1 MKKNVF
7 EHTPDLFRFFRN
19 LSIKRK
25 LTLIDLL
32 TTTIA
37 LCVACTAFIV
47 YERISFRRTVLR
59 ELTVTSE
66 IIGRNSTAALAFDD
80 GRTAEEILSA
90 LLAQKHIVS
99 ACIYKPDGQVFAT
112 YLRENAKPEFP
123 PAPAA
128 DRHVFTGDHLILTRP
143 VLLEQ
148 DRIGTVYIKYDLQE
162 MHARFRRYAL
172 IALVMILASSMIS
185 FSVASRLQQMI
196 ARPIQN
202 LAEVAFTVSLKND
215 YSIRVEKKSRDEVG
229 QLIDGFNE
237 MLSQIQ
243 ERDHALTRAQ
253 ETLEKRVQERTQEL
267 MQEIFERIRVENRL
281 RESLQEKEVLLK
293 EIHHRVKNNLQVISS
308 LLYLQSRKIRD
319 TGALDMF
326 VESQNRIRSMAL
338 IHEKLYQSEDMVH
351 VDFSEYTRNLIGH
364 LANSYGT
371 QLKKVRIDTRFENV
385 MLSIDKGI
393 PCALIVNELV
403 TNALKYA
410 FPDDRTGTI
419 RIDCAKGADNSVA
432 LTVADDGV
440 GLGESFDLHRSE
452 TLGMQ
457 LIRSLTQQLKGRIDV
472 GGGCG
477 GPAGAAGAR
486 FTITFNA

>member
-1 MKKNVF
+1 MKNQIQEKLLG
-7 EHTPDLFRFFRN
+7 PFRFFRN

-37 LCVACTAFIV
+37 LCVACGAFIV
-47 YERISFRRTVLR
+47 YERVSFRRTVLR
-59 ELTVTSE
+59 ELTVTAE

-80 GRTAEEILSA
+80 ARTAEEILSA
-90 LLAQKHIVS
+90 LRAQRHIVS
-99 ACIYKPDGQVFAT
+99 ACIYKTDGQVFAT

-123 PAPAA
+123 PSAAA
-128 DRHVFTGDHLILTRP
+128 DQQVFSENHLILTRP
-143 VLLEQ
+143 VLLEEE
-148 DRIGTVYIKYDLQE
+148 RIGTVYIKYDLQE
-162 MHARFRRYAL
+162 MHARYTRYAI
-172 IALVMILASSMIS
+172 IALVMILVSAMVS
-185 FSVASRLQQMI
+185 FSLASRLQLMI
-196 ARPIQN
+196 SKPIQN
-202 LAEVAFTVSLKND
+202 LADVAFTVSLKND

-237 MLSQIQ
+237 MLTQIQ

-253 ETLEKRVQERTQEL
+253 ENLEKRVQERTQEL
-267 MQEIFERIRVENRL
+267 MQEIFERIRVENKL

-308 LLYLQSRKIRD
+308 LLYLQSRKIKD
-319 TGALDMF
+319 VEALDMF

-351 VDFSEYTRNLIGH
+351 VDFAEYTRNLIGH

-385 MLSIDKGI
+385 LLSIDKGI

-410 FPDDRTGTI
+410 FPDGRQGTI
-419 RIDCAKGADNSVA
+419 RIDFEKAADETVA
-432 LTVADDGV
+432 LTVQDDGV
-440 GLGESFDLHRSE
+440 GLDTAFDLHQSE

-457 LIRSLTQQLKGRIDV
+457 LVRSLTQQLRGKIDV
-472 GGGCG
+472 GNGQ
-477 GPAGAAGAR
+477 GAR